1 MMFPREFSTGN
12 YPNRC
17 DKMNLLGGIARK
29 PIIVGSIASLSLLS
43 IYFIIL
49 TIAGSIEY
57 ATRQFLEIWYWIL
70 ILVLGFG
77 GQVGLFAYIKNAI
90 REKTVMLNAE
100 ITTTGGITTGSMIA
114 CCAHHVA
121 DVLPIIGL
129 SAAAIFLVRYQIPF
143 IILGIFSNLIGLTIM
158 LNTIQKHSLF
168 NEKSVFKRILRYDME
183 ITRNATIVLS
193 IIVVSMTFIISW
205 LSG

>member
-1 MMFPREFSTGN
+1 
-12 YPNRC
+12 
-17 DKMNLLGGIARK
+17 MNLPGDITKK
-29 PIIVGSIASLSLLS
+29 PIIVGSIASLALLS
-43 IYFIIL
+43 TYFIIL

-57 ATRQFLEIWYWIL
+57 ATRQFLDIWYWIL

-77 GQVGLFAYIKNAI
+77 GQVGLFVYIKNAI
-90 REKTVMLNAE
+90 REKTTKLNAE
-100 ITTTGGITTGSMIA
+100 IATTGGITTGSMIA
-114 CCAHHVA
+114 CCAHHVT

-129 SAAAIFLVRYQIPF
+129 SAAAIFLIRYQIPV

-168 NEKSVFKRILRYDME
+168 NERSVFKRLLRYDME
-183 ITRNATIVLS
+183 IIRNATIVLS
-193 IIVVSMTFIISW
+193 TIVVSITFIVSW